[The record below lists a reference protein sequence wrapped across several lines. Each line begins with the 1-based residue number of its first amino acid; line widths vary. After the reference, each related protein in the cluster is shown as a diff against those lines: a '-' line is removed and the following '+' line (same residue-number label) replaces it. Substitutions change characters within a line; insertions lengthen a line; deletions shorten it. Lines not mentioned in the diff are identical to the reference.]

1 MSHFAK
7 IIDGKTVGLV
17 IVAEQDYI
25 DTQHGEWVQTS
36 YNTRE
41 GVHILDGTPFRGNY
55 ASPGMIWDADKDAF
69 YWPAPHDNWV
79 LNETTWVFEPPVAKP
94 TTSPSGYWV
103 WDQDSGAWVDTPDPQ
118 AE

>member
-1 MSHFAK
+1 MAHFARVN
-7 IIDGKTVGLV
+7 GNVVGQV
-17 IVAEQDYI
+17 IVAEQEYI
-25 DTQHGEWVQTS
+25 DTLNGEWVQTS

-41 GVHILDGTPFRGNY
+41 GVHIGGGTPFRGNF
-55 ASPGMIWDADKDAF
+55 ANTGMIWDADKDAF

-94 TTSPSGYWV
+94 TSSPSGYWA
-103 WDQDSGAWVDTPDPQ
+103 WDQDSNAWVDTPDPQ

>member
-1 MSHFAK
+1 MAHFARVN
-7 IIDGKTVGLV
+7 GNVVGQV
-17 IVAEQDYI
+17 IVAEQEYI
-25 DTQHGEWVQTS
+25 DTLNGEWVQTS

-41 GVHILDGTPFRGNY
+41 GVHIGGGTPFRGNF
-55 ASPGMIWDADKDAF
+55 AGTGMIWDADKDAF

-94 TTSPSGYWV
+94 TSSPSGYWA
-103 WDQDSGAWVDTPDPQ
+103 WDQDSNAWVDTPDPQ